1 MLSFSLRLALL
12 LRLLHR
18 LHNPRRSSTAS
29 VPLPASHNL
38 SGPPNDPSTPQP
50 TRTDQHTRLQETASL
65 EHETFALRQK
75 AAITAD
81 VKAVLDSWVRH
92 EAQVREA
99 EQRELVASVLS
110 SVQTQLADKKLQREI
125 LLASV
130 AEIESEFASC
140 AGGKGGS

>member
-1 MLSFSLRLALL
+1 MLF
-12 LRLLHR
+12 
-18 LHNPRRSSTAS
+18 RSN
-29 VPLPASHNL
+29 LP
-38 SGPPNDPSTPQP
+38 GPPNDPSTPQP